1 MKRIWKCFLKFFILC
16 LFVGRKN
23 EKKTHEVSGMKIFA
37 LKSLKC
43 VMLCLKNRGG
53 HFAMV
58 LCFNS
63 YICIETL
70 TPQNS
75 FTIC

>member
-37 LKSLKC
+37 VKSLKC
-43 VMLCLKNRGG
+43 VMLCLKR
-53 HFAMV
+53 
-58 LCFNS
+58 
-63 YICIETL
+63 
-70 TPQNS
+70 QRWS
-75 FTIC
+75 FCYGPLFQ